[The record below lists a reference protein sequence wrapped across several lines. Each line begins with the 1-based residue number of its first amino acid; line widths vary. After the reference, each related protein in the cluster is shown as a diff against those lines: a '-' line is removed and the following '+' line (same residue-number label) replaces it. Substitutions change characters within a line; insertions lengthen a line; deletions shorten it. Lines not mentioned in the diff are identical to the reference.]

1 VVVGTGIRTTGQLTI
16 EAIASLRRADEVL
29 HLVADPVAEAVVTSI
44 SAGREQTLRHFYE
57 EGKERRGSYDAM
69 VDCIIERLQ
78 AVPTLCVAL
87 YGHPGVFACVGHEAI
102 VRARELGFEAQM
114 LPGISAEDCLF
125 AELGVDPAAGG
136 CLSYEAT
143 DFLVYRR
150 AVDPAAHLILWQVGV
165 LGELS
170 YRRNGFDGWAIP
182 LLVEKLGEHYPLDH
196 EVTVYQ
202 AATLPLQPPRV
213 ARVRLDELPGV
224 SLTGGSTLYVR
235 PAQAPQRDERRIALV
250 MEHLNSAR

>member
-16 EAIASLRRADEVL
+16 EAIASLRRADHVL

-44 SAGREQTLRHFYE
+44 AAGREESLKQFYR
-57 EGKERRGSYDAM
+57 EGEERRPSYDEM
-69 VDCIIERLQ
+69 VDCIVDR
-78 AVPTLCVAL
+78 VRSVSMLCVAL

-102 VRARELGFEAQM
+102 ERARSLGFDAQM

-125 AELGVDPAAGG
+125 AELGIDPATAG

-143 DFLVYRR
+143 DFLVHRR
-150 AVDPAAHLILWQVGV
+150 AVDPAANLILWQVGV

-170 YRRNGFDGWAIP
+170 YRRKGFDGWAIP
-182 LLVEKLGEHYPLDH
+182 FLVEKLAEHYPPDH

-202 AATLPLQPPRV
+202 AATLPLRPPRIT
-213 ARVRLDELPGV
+213 RVRLDALADV
-224 SLTGGSTLYVR
+224 RLTGGSTLHVP
-235 PAQAPQRDERRIALV
+235 PAQAPERDEPRIALV
-250 MEHLNSAR
+250 MEHLQQR